1 MIPLKQIRFP
11 DEDPI
16 TILDKSYVTNI
27 QMECAQTDV
36 FSTAELMTA
45 KNWSY
50 FTITRGGNETEYM
63 DYSLSSVV
71 IDISN
76 PCVLHF
82 ILDKIVGDNVDP
94 ETAQYAEAA
103 RILMG
108 VES

>member
-1 MIPLKQIRFP
+1 MSLLKQIIFS
-11 DEDPI
+11 DEEPI
-16 TILDKSYVTNI
+16 IILDKSYITNI
-27 QMECAQTDV
+27 QMECAKTDV
-36 FSTAELMTA
+36 FSTAELMSA

-50 FTITRGGNETEYM
+50 FTISRGGNETEYM

-82 ILDKIVGDNVDP
+82 ILDKTVENNVDP